1 MIVDTSD
8 PGVNMFFERVLSKLN
23 EWRETIRIAASVL
36 GADEASVKRSLSSI
50 DAIEEEVLRLT
61 LFYF

>member
-1 MIVDTSD
+1 MIVSTRD
-8 PGVNMFFERVLSKLN
+8 PSVNMFFERVLSRLN
-23 EWRETIRIAASVL
+23 EWKETIKMAASIMEV
-36 GADEASVKRSLSSI
+36 DEDELKRSLSSI